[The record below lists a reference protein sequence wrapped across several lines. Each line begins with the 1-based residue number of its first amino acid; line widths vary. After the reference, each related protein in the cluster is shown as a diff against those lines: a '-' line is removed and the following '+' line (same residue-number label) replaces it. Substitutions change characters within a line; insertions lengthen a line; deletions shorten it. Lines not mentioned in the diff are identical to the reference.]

1 MQEMA
6 AKSQNGGLISG
17 DFPQPVQSSTSKKRF
32 SPPQPPM
39 SEDDEEIEEINQ
51 QIEYKTQTANKTA
64 NNLQNGGLSTLSDLG
79 SPDLMGIMESIM
91 SNSND
96 SSKSAK
102 WKLDQLQTL
111 ESQLSKLKTSV
122 SAAKVLA
129 TQELED
135 DKKSSPILDLEK
147 NIAFVEVKHR
157 VENIKI
163 VQDTQ
168 HDRLK
173 DIVGILNNHAD
184 RLCNIED
191 SIHELKV
198 DFKED
203 LNDRKTAK
211 MAESKV
217 SLNSMS
223 ERLLEKLLKTHESR
237 PHFVLELFELATE
250 LDTDQKR
257 AQVIQSVKNVMVS
270 EKMDQ
275 IRKLEQKLE
284 NAKNGEIPAIE
295 NSKRLDFGNISALS
309 QTSSNR
315 PESNRPETPDSN
327 QNAGARTPVQR
338 INDIMQEMANNELE
352 TSQTEQTAESDVI
365 PSDTCEQQV
374 LSQEDGLEND
384 MVSQLLRAGNA
395 KIDISSL
402 NEDVNNMVT
411 DLLPILAGQYKD
423 KILTDDIIDEAKITI
438 CEHIVRECVKMEK
451 NCAERNAD
459 NSAEKNKYKNETEN
473 GENGQPG
480 DSKTVEDYN
489 IFAGNNKVYLLTSLE
504 KCLQSY
510 KGENITQ
517 ESVNILSDI
526 GTNIYR
532 SILNAKIN
540 KGNK

>member
-1 MQEMA
+1 
-6 AKSQNGGLISG
+6 
-17 DFPQPVQSSTSKKRF
+17 
-32 SPPQPPM
+32 
-39 SEDDEEIEEINQ
+39 
-51 QIEYKTQTANKTA
+51 
-64 NNLQNGGLSTLSDLG
+64 
-79 SPDLMGIMESIM
+79 
-91 SNSND
+91 
-96 SSKSAK
+96 
-102 WKLDQLQTL
+102 
-111 ESQLSKLKTSV
+111 
-122 SAAKVLA
+122 LA

-135 DKKSSPILDLEK
+135 DKKSSPIMDLEK
-147 NIAFVEVKHR
+147 NIAFVEVKHQ
-157 VENIKI
+157 VSNIKV
-163 VQDTQ
+163 VQETQ

-184 RLCNIED
+184 RLCNMED

-198 DFKED
+198 DFKND
-203 LNDRKTAK
+203 LNDRKMEK
-211 MAESKV
+211 LAESKV

-257 AQVIQSVKNVMVS
+257 AQVIQSVKNVMVC
-270 EKMDQ
+270 EKMEQ

-295 NSKRLDFGNISALS
+295 NSKRLDFGNISAMS
-309 QTSSNR
+309 QSSHPTISSN
-315 PESNRPETPDSN
+315 PETLEIH
-327 QNAGARTPVQR
+327 QNAGTRTPVQT
-338 INDIMQEMANNELE
+338 INDIMQEMVNNEMANNEE

-365 PSDTCEQQV
+365 PSDTCEQQI
-374 LSQEDGLEND
+374 LSQEDSLEND

-411 DLLPILAGQYKD
+411 DLLPILASQYKD

-451 NCAERNAD
+451 NCAERNAE
-459 NSAEKNKYKNETEN
+459 NSAEKNKYKSEADD
-473 GENGQPG
+473 GENVQ
-480 DSKTVEDYN
+480 KEEVVEDYD
-489 IFAGNNKVYLLTSLE
+489 IFSGTNKVYLLTSLE

-517 ESVNILSDI
+517 MSVDILSDI

-540 KGNK
+540 QGKK